1 MPSHTDPL
9 FDRAAGCLMGQI
21 AGDSL
26 GGLVEF
32 CSPATIRERYPDGP
46 RLLEDGGTWNILAG
60 QPTDD
65 SEMAL
70 MLARMLAEAVEYD
83 AEEAR
88 RRYLFWLESGP
99 FDMGRTIALGLRG
112 HPDPDSQANGAL
124 MRVSPLGIFGATR
137 HWHDVARWAQQDAAL
152 THAHPVCQQANAL
165 YACLIAQAI
174 RSGDSPQDLYAWL
187 LRLARRQRLEPCLY
201 EILELAPHEAPAD
214 YVHKMG
220 WVRIALHNALWQLL
234 HAPTLEEGVVDTV
247 RRGGDTDTN
256 AAICGALL
264 GAVYGLEAIPA
275 QWRQAILACRPQTGR
290 PGVHH
295 PRPDCFWPVDVP
307 DLVPRLLEDRRDF
320 RWERFCS
327 TEDDLPTLIRK
338 S

>member
-1 MPSHTDPL
+1 
-9 FDRAAGCLMGQI
+9 
-21 AGDSL
+21 
-26 GGLVEF
+26 
-32 CSPATIRERYPDGP
+32 
-46 RLLEDGGTWNILAG
+46 
-60 QPTDD
+60 
-65 SEMAL
+65 
-70 MLARMLAEAVEYD
+70 
-83 AEEAR
+83 
-88 RRYLFWLESGP
+88 
-99 FDMGRTIALGLRG
+99 
-112 HPDPDSQANGAL
+112 

-165 YACLIAQAI
+165 YACLISQAI

-295 PRPDCFWPVDVP
+295 PRPDCFWPADVP